1 MFLGDGSI
9 RIITV
14 SLCLIVHAMYF
25 STWLLSVART
35 YTCSRNEHSSVAEI
49 LLHSHFMDDII
60 SDAVSLK
67 FDDFFFFF
75 ALSMNYRPHAERLDK
90 PLRDV

>member
-1 MFLGDGSI
+1 
-9 RIITV
+9 
-14 SLCLIVHAMYF
+14 MYF

-49 LLHSHFMDDII
+49 LLHSHFMDNII
-60 SDAVSLK
+60 LDAVSLK
-67 FDDFFFFF
+67 FDDFFFF

-90 PLRDV
+90 PLRGV